1 VVLSGRTAAT
11 DAPRHCDLFHL
22 GPSSRAPDRGRFVR
36 HEHRVGSGERKS
48 TEKALCVGCLELSF
62 GGQSMAVGGLQVGG
76 PNGCEND
83 DL

>member
-11 DAPRHCDLFHL
+11 DAPHHSDLFHL
-22 GPSSRAPDRGRFVR
+22 GPSSRAPDRGRFTR
-36 HEHRVGSGERKS
+36 HEHCVGSGERKS
-48 TEKALCVGCLELSF
+48 TKKALLGGCLQLSF

-76 PNGCEND
+76 PNGYEND